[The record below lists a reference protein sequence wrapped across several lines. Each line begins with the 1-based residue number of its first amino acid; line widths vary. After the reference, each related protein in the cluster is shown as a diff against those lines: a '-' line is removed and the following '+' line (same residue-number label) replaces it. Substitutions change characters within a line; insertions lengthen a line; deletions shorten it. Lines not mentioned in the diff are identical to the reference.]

1 MAAEQAFLTHASGD
15 ARAAATVTDQA
26 GLMLLHSTLQQ
37 LQAWQT
43 QLQQGLVSALAPAPG
58 LQPSHPLAQQT
69 QAFHQQYQDLQAR
82 WAQQWS
88 ALQPARSLAQDFE
101 QRVILLVFGKF
112 NAGKSSLCNFLA
124 ERFAAQ
130 GQPVRFFHLA
140 DGAVVESDEPLR
152 EGATETTARLQGLC
166 LGTGLVLL
174 DTPGLHSV
182 TRENAALTQRFTESA
197 DGLLWLSSSTSPGQ
211 VQELDE
217 LARELRRHKPLLPVI
232 TRSDLIEEDEVDG
245 EIQKCLRNKT
255 PANRA
260 LQEADVQTRAQD
272 KLRQLGIDVSVLKR
286 PVSISVHAARSQPGP
301 DALADAGLLRLYTAM
316 TEVLAP
322 AQAYKQR
329 KPAEVLLHHLEEN
342 VQGAID
348 AELLPQLQHLQR
360 ALAQEQDRLQQS
372 KAAMLRAA
380 WRQAI
385 PALPGL
391 LELYADQLPVLS
403 AEVAA
408 LVRAEISEQLR
419 GHLGGYEL
427 PDLPTEAA
435 AVVLPAAIAGPD
447 ALYAALQNAVRVQ
460 METAF
465 AAAVDACSHAL
476 EPVLVQTEKMQTHL
490 RQCAQ
495 DLQDLGMALRGRLQ
509 TALNLPHIS

>member
-1 MAAEQAFLTHASGD
+1 MKAMAGEQQFLAHAGGGS
-15 ARAAATVTDQA
+15 AVPATSNDQA
-26 GLMLLHSTLQQ
+26 GMAQLHSQLQQ

-43 QLQQGLVSALAPAPG
+43 QLQQGLGSALAPAPG
-58 LQPSHPLAQQT
+58 LQPSHPLAQQA
-69 QAFHQQYQDLQAR
+69 QALLQQCQDLQAR

-124 ERFAAQ
+124 ERFATQ
-130 GQPVRFFHLA
+130 DQPVRFFHLA

-166 LGTGLVLL
+166 LGNGLVLL
-174 DTPGLHSV
+174 DTPGLHSI
-182 TRENAALTQRFTESA
+182 TPENAALTQRFTESA

-217 LARELRRHKPLLPVI
+217 LARELRRNKPLLPVI

-260 LQEADVQTRAQD
+260 LQEADVQARAQD
-272 KLRQLGIDVSVLKR
+272 KLRQLGIDVSMLKR

-301 DALADAGLLRLYTAM
+301 DALADAGLRRLYTAI
-316 TEVLAP
+316 TAVLAP

-348 AELLPQLQHLQR
+348 AELLPQLQNLQR
-360 ALAQEQDRLQQS
+360 ALAQEQERLQQS

-391 LELYADQLPVLS
+391 LELYADQLTVLS

-419 GHLGGYEL
+419 GHLAGYVL
-427 PDLPTEAA
+427 SALPTEAA
-435 AVVLPAAIAGPD
+435 AVVLPAGIAGPD

-460 METAF
+460 MEAAF
-465 AAAVDACSHAL
+465 AASVDACSRAL
-476 EPVLVQTEKMQTHL
+476 EPMLVPTENMQMHL

-495 DLQDLGMALRGRLQ
+495 DLQRLGTALR
-509 TALNLPHIS
+509 A

>member
-1 MAAEQAFLTHASGD
+1 MNAMAGEQQFLAQTGAS
-15 ARAAATVTDQA
+15 ATAADQA
-26 GLMLLHSTLQQ
+26 ALAQLHSRLLQ

-43 QLQQGLVSALAPAPG
+43 ALHQNLGSTLAPVAG
-58 LQPSHPLAQQT
+58 LQASHPMAQQA
-69 QAFHQQYQDLQAR
+69 QAIDQQCQDLQTR
-82 WAQQWS
+82 WAQQW
-88 ALQPARSLAQDFE
+88 ARLQPARSLAQDFE

-124 ERFAAQ
+124 ERFAAH
-130 GQPVRFFHLA
+130 GQAVRFFQLA

-182 TRENAALTQRFTESA
+182 TPENATLTQRFTESA

-217 LARELRRHKPLLPVI
+217 LARELRRNKPLLPVI

-245 EIQKCLRNKT
+245 EIHKCLRNKT

-260 LQEADVQTRAQD
+260 LQEADVQTRAHD
-272 KLRQLGIDVSVLKR
+272 KLRQLGIALSVLKD
-286 PVSISVHAARSQPGP
+286 PISISVHAARSQPGP
-301 DALADAGLLRLYTAM
+301 DALADAGLLRLYAAI

-342 VQGAID
+342 LQAAID
-348 AELLPQLQHLQR
+348 TELLPQLQRLR
-360 ALAQEQDRLQQS
+360 MALDQEQERLQDS

-380 WRQAI
+380 WRQTI

-391 LELYADQLPVLS
+391 LERYADQLPVLC
-403 AEVAA
+403 AQVDA
-408 LVRAEISEQLR
+408 LLRGEIREQLR
-419 GHLGGYEL
+419 SHLGGY
-427 PDLPTEAA
+427 A
-435 AVVLPAAIAGPD
+435 LPALPAEPATMGLPPATVGPD
-447 ALYAALQNAVRVQ
+447 ALYAALQNAVREQ
-460 METAF
+460 LEMAF
-465 AAAVDACSHAL
+465 AAAVDTCSHAL
-476 EPVLVQTEKMQTHL
+476 EPMVLPVAQMQAHL
-490 RQCAQ
+490 QQCSQ
-495 DLQDLGMALRGRLQ
+495 DLHSLGTALR
-509 TALNLPHIS
+509 A

>member
-1 MAAEQAFLTHASGD
+1 MNAMAGEQQFLAHAGGS
-15 ARAAATVTDQA
+15 AAGPTTANHQA
-26 GLMLLHSTLQQ
+26 GLAQLHSQLQQ

-43 QLQQGLVSALAPAPG
+43 QLQQGLGSALAPTPG
-58 LQPSHPLAQQT
+58 LQPSHPLAQQA
-69 QAFHQQYQDLQAR
+69 QALQQQCQDLQAR

-130 GQPVRFFHLA
+130 GQPLRFFHLA

-182 TRENAALTQRFTESA
+182 TPENAALTQRFTESA

-217 LARELRRHKPLLPVI
+217 LARELRRNKPLLPVI

-255 PANRA
+255 PGNRA
-260 LQEADVQTRAQD
+260 LQEADVQARAQG

-301 DALADAGLLRLYTAM
+301 DALANAGLLRLYTAIA
-316 TEVLAP
+316 EVLAP
-322 AQAYKQR
+322 AQVYKQR

-342 VQGAID
+342 LQGAID
-348 AELLPQLQHLQR
+348 AELRPQLQRLQQV
-360 ALAQEQDRLQQS
+360 LAQEQERLQHS
-372 KAAMLRAA
+372 KTAMLRAA
-380 WRQAI
+380 WRQTI

-391 LELYADQLPVLS
+391 LDLYADRLPLLF

-408 LVRAEISEQLR
+408 LVRGEIREQLR
-419 GHLGGYEL
+419 SHLAGY
-427 PDLPTEAA
+427 A
-435 AVVLPAAIAGPD
+435 LPALPAEPATLGWPPATVGPD
-447 ALYAALQNAVRVQ
+447 ALYATLQNAVREQ
-460 METAF
+460 LEMAL
-465 AAAVDACSHAL
+465 AAAVDTCSHAL
-476 EPVLVQTEKMQTHL
+476 EPMVLPVAQMQAHL
-490 RQCAQ
+490 RQCSQ
-495 DLQDLGMALRGRLQ
+495 DLHGVGTTLR
-509 TALNLPHIS
+509 A

>member
-1 MAAEQAFLTHASGD
+1 MNAMAGEQQFLAHAGGS
-15 ARAAATVTDQA
+15 AAGPTTANHQA
-26 GLMLLHSTLQQ
+26 GLAQLHSQLQQ

-43 QLQQGLVSALAPAPG
+43 QLQQGLGSALAPAPG

-69 QAFHQQYQDLQAR
+69 QALQQQCQDLQAR

-130 GQPVRFFHLA
+130 GQPLRFFHLTN
-140 DGAVVESDEPLR
+140 GAVVESDEPLR

-182 TRENAALTQRFTESA
+182 TPENAALTQRFTESA

-217 LARELRRHKPLLPVI
+217 LARELRRNKPLLPVI

-260 LQEADVQTRAQD
+260 LQEADVQARAQG
-272 KLRQLGIDVSVLKR
+272 KLRQLGIDVSVLKA

-301 DALADAGLLRLYTAM
+301 DALADAGLLRLYTAI
-316 TEVLAP
+316 TDVLAP

-342 VQGAID
+342 LQGAID
-348 AELLPQLQHLQR
+348 AELLPQLQNLQQ
-360 ALAQEQDRLQQS
+360 ALAQEQERLQHS

-380 WRQAI
+380 WRQTI

-391 LELYADQLPVLS
+391 LDLYADRLPLLF

-408 LVRAEISEQLR
+408 LVQGEISEQLR
-419 GHLGGYEL
+419 GHLGGYM
-427 PDLPTEAA
+427 
-435 AVVLPAAIAGPD
+435 LPAPAVAPAALALPAGVTAPD
-447 ALYAALQNAVRVQ
+447 AHYAALQNAVREQ
-460 METAF
+460 MEMAF
-465 AAAVDACSHAL
+465 AAAVDACCQAL
-476 EPVLVQTEKMQTHL
+476 APMLAQTEKMQAHL
-490 RQCAQ
+490 LQSAQ
-495 DLQDLGMALRGRLQ
+495 DLQVVGTALR
-509 TALNLPHIS
+509 A